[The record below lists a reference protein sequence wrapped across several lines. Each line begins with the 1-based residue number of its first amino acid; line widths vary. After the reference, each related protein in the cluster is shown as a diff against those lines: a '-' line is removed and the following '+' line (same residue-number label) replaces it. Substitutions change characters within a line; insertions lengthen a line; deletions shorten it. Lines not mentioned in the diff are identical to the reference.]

1 VSLVLAVDTT
11 TANGSVA
18 VGEPGRVRGELRL
31 ASEDAH
37 SARLLPGVE
46 FLLASLA
53 LTPADLGGYAVVA
66 GPGSFTGLRVGLSTV
81 QGLALASGRPCL
93 GVSALDLLA
102 ERMRG
107 AAPHLAAMMEAGR
120 GEVYA
125 GLYDGAA
132 RPLGE
137 ALRVEPAA
145 FLARVPAG
153 AAFLGDWVL
162 EHESHVR
169 AAQPAAVLPRR
180 SLFLAGTLARVAAAR
195 LAAGEGA
202 GPEALRPLYLREA
215 DIRPGPR

>member
-1 VSLVLAVDTT
+1 VRVLAVDTT

-18 VGEPGRVRGELRL
+18 VGEAGRVRGELRL
-31 ASEDAH
+31 VSESAH
-37 SARLLPGVE
+37 SARLLPAVE
-46 FLLASLA
+46 FLLAGLGW
-53 LTPADLGGYAVVA
+53 TPRDLDGYALAV

-102 ERMRG
+102 ERVRG
-107 AAPHLAAMMEAGR
+107 SALHLAAMIDAGR
-120 GEVYA
+120 DEVFA
-125 GLYDGAA
+125 GLYDGEA

-137 ALRVEPAA
+137 ALRIAPGA
-145 FLARVPAG
+145 FLARVPPA

-162 EHESHVR
+162 EHEADVR
-169 AAQPAAVLPRR
+169 AAHPGAVLPRR
-180 SLFLAGTLARVAAAR
+180 SLFLAGTLVRVATAR

-215 DIRPGPR
+215 DIRPSTR